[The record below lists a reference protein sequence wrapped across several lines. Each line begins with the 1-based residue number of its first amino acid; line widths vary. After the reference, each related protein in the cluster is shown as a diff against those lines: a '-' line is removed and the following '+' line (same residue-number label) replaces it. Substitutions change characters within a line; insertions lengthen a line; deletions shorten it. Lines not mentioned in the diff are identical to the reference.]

1 MRNRWWA
8 AAGLAA
14 AAVAL
19 TACGSTASTSS
30 GAGSGSAP
38 AAAGSG
44 TTIKTMTTSKGTVLA
59 NSAGHTVYWFA
70 IDTSTKSNCNG
81 TCATFWPPVK
91 GTAKAAAGASLTG
104 QFGTITRSDGST
116 QATYDGHPLYTFKQD
131 TAAGQINGNG
141 LKIEGGLWWAETPSG
156 AKLGAAPQ
164 PSSSSSSSGGGYG
177 Y

>member
-14 AAVAL
+14 AAVVLA
-19 TACGSTASTSS
+19 ACGSTASSS
-30 GAGSGSAP
+30 TGAGSGSSAP

-44 TTIKTMTTSKGTVLA
+44 ITIKTMSTSKGTVLA
-59 NSAGHTVYWFA
+59 TSAGLTVYWFA

-81 TCATFWPPVK
+81 ACVTFWPPVK
-91 GTAKAAAGASLTG
+91 GTAKAAAGASLPQ

-131 TAAGQINGNG
+131 TAPGQVNGNG
-141 LKIEGGLWWAETPSG
+141 VNTSGGLWWAETPSG
-156 AKLGAAPQ
+156 AKLAGAPK
-164 PSSSSSSSGGGYG
+164 SSSSPSSGGYG